1 MFYLLLRCVFLIQF
15 VESFDFSTIIG
26 DIGEPPMYVDEKW
39 IKSPKLENNQIYLFV
54 QDSDPMTWYE
64 ADDYCGRHG
73 AFLAEPFSIEEI
85 DFLRD
90 QANRLPVTNWWIGLR
105 QFEKCKCTSLGPSQ
119 TSIFSFANPDSLQWR
134 INNGLGSTSCPSK
147 YQKLCSGYEWR
158 WGISGQRLLYTYW
171 NTNEP
176 NDIDNEHC
184 VAMWVK
190 SDNQRWA
197 NWRCDTKIDGD
208 KHHRWRQKSNWSFKP
223 ICQKA
228 ADDYQ
233 YLFECFWEL

>member
-1 MFYLLLRCVFLIQF
+1 MFYLLLRCVFLIQC
-15 VESFDFSTIIG
+15 VESFDFGKIIG
-26 DIGEPPMYVDEKW
+26 DIGRSFGIHASDEVSDKTIGEPPMYVDEKW

-134 INNGLGSTSCPSK
+134 INNGLGTTSCPSK
-147 YQKLCSGYEWR
+147 GILKLMNQM
-158 WGISGQRLLYTYW
+158 ISRM
-171 NTNEP
+171 N
-176 NDIDNEHC
+176 I
-184 VAMWVK
+184 V
-190 SDNQRWA
+190 
-197 NWRCDTKIDGD
+197 
-208 KHHRWRQKSNWSFKP
+208 
-223 ICQKA
+223 
-228 ADDYQ
+228 
-233 YLFECFWEL
+233 